1 MSSFGVLITFEE
13 KLKIQKTWVKFKW
26 HLLHFFEI
34 KNYFKYLRSLKDP
47 MTNDVNLLSRV
58 NSALASSLYV
68 KFPIL
73 KSGVFGQK

>member
-13 KLKIQKTWVKFKW
+13 KLKIQKTWVKIKW

-34 KNYFKYLRSLKDP
+34 KKYFKYLRSFNDLKS
-47 MTNDVNLLSRV
+47 NDVNLLNRV

-68 KFPIL
+68 KFPI
-73 KSGVFGQK
+73 